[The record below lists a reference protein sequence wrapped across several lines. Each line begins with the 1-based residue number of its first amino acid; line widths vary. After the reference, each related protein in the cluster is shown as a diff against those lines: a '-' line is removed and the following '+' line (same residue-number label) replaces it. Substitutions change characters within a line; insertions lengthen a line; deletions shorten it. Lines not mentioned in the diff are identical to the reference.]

1 MTTPLH
7 TPVRERLK
15 VLLLAVLV
23 GALCGA
29 ASALFLWLLE
39 EATDFRVAHRAWVY
53 ALPLAGLVI
62 GFGYDRFGKS
72 VQAGNNLV
80 LDRVVDGGP
89 QVPTRMAPLVM
100 VGTVLTH
107 LFGGS
112 AGREGTAVQMGA
124 SLADWLSHRL
134 RVAPEARQV
143 LLMAGMAGGFGSV
156 FGTPWAGAL
165 FAIEVAMIGRLQV
178 RATLPALVAS
188 FVGDF
193 VTRALGVGHAVYP
206 PLPSTKLD
214 LTLAGKWVLFSIA
227 LALATITFIE
237 LTHVI
242 KTHGARLLPR
252 LPLRMFV
259 GGALVV
265 VMWTVSG
272 SDDYLGLGVP
282 TILRAFS
289 DPTLAAEAFALKLL
303 FTAVTIGFGFI
314 GGEVTPLFFVGATL
328 GGLLARTLDVPLAL
342 GATVGLAAVF
352 GSAAN
357 APLALSV
364 MAAELVGI
372 HALPHVL
379 LVSALTF
386 LLTGHRGIY
395 SAQRVARSKFG
406 RPLSVPV
413 ALRDW
418 SQRRHSKPSPT
429 NGPA

>member
-1 MTTPLH
+1 MTTHLH
-7 TPVRERLK
+7 SPVRQHAK
-15 VLLLAVLV
+15 VLLLALPV
-23 GALCGA
+23 GVLCGA

-53 ALPLAGLVI
+53 ALPLAGLAI
-62 GFGYDRFGKS
+62 GFGYDRFGRA

-80 LDRVVDGGP
+80 LDRVVEGGP

-100 VGTVLTH
+100 VGTILTH

-124 SLADWLSHRL
+124 SLADWVSHGL
-134 RVAPEARQV
+134 RVSSEARQL

-165 FAIEVAMIGRLQV
+165 FGIEVAVIGRLQL
-178 RATLPALVAS
+178 RAALPALVAS

-206 PLPSTKLD
+206 QLSSVTLD
-214 LTLAGKWVLFSIA
+214 LKLAGKWVLFSIA
-227 LALATITFIE
+227 LALATVTFIE
-237 LTHVI
+237 LTHAI
-242 KTHGARLLPR
+242 KTSSARVLPP

-259 GGALVV
+259 GGVLVV
-265 VMWTVSG
+265 GMWTVTG
-272 SDDYLGLGVP
+272 GDDYLGLGVP

-289 DPTLAAEAFALKLL
+289 DPTLAAEAFALKLV

-314 GGEVTPLFFVGATL
+314 GGEVTPLFFVGAAL
-328 GGLLARTLDVPLAL
+328 GSVMARTLDVPLAL

-357 APLALSV
+357 TPLALSV
-364 MAAELVGI
+364 MAAELVGV
-372 HALPHVL
+372 HALPHAL
-379 LVSALTF
+379 LVCALTF

-395 SAQRVARSKFG
+395 TAQRVARSKIG

-418 SQRRHSKPSPT
+418 SQKRHSKPIPT
-429 NGPA
+429 CGPA